1 MVFNHF
7 FGFLAVGVTWWP
19 TLLHLLGICYVSQG
33 QGDVQHQLQP
43 RGRAQGIQQHVV
55 HSRLSEYTSMVR
67 EVHEPEYDPRT
78 EDLDG
83 EVLMRVG
90 GGKRHEQYWIGDGV
104 IDSSSTTTLSQV

>member
-1 MVFNHF
+1 
-7 FGFLAVGVTWWP
+7 
-19 TLLHLLGICYVSQG
+19 
-33 QGDVQHQLQP
+33 
-43 RGRAQGIQQHVV
+43 
-55 HSRLSEYTSMVR
+55 MVR